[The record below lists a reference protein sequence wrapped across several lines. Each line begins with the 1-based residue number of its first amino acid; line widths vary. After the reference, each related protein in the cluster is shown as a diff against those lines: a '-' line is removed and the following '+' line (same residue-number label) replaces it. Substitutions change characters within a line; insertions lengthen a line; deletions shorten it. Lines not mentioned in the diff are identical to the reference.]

1 VEADMFEMLEKIFLT
16 GLGAMSISQKKA
28 DEILGELK
36 EKYKMSEEEGRAL
49 LQKAESI
56 AREGK
61 DRLAEAA
68 DAEVKKV
75 LEKIGVVSREEF
87 ENLQK
92 RVEQLEEKIKYV

>member
-1 VEADMFEMLEKIFLT
+1 MLELIEKIFLT

-28 DEILGELK
+28 DEIINELK
-36 EKYKMSEEEGRAL
+36 EKYKMSEEEGRTL

-61 DRLAEAA
+61 ERVAEVA

-75 LEKIGVVSREEF
+75 LEKIGVVSRDEF
-87 ENLQK
+87 DSLRK
-92 RVEQLEEKIKYV
+92 RVEQLEEKTGKF

>member
-1 VEADMFEMLEKIFLT
+1 MLEMIEKIFLT

-28 DEILGELK
+28 DEILGELR

-49 LQKAESI
+49 LQKAESV

-61 DRLAEAA
+61 DRIAEVA

-75 LEKIGVVSREEF
+75 LEKIGVVSREEH
-87 ENLQK
+87 ESLRK
-92 RVEQLEEKIKYV
+92 RVELLEEKMRNA

>member
-1 VEADMFEMLEKIFLT
+1 MLELIEKIFLT

-49 LQKAESI
+49 LQKAESV

-61 DRLAEAA
+61 DRLAEAV
-68 DAEVKKV
+68 DDEVKKV
-75 LEKIGVVSREEF
+75 LEKIGMVSRDEF
-87 ENLQK
+87 ESLRK
-92 RVEQLEEKIKYV
+92 RVEQLEEKMGKS

>member
-1 VEADMFEMLEKIFLT
+1 MFELFEKIFLT

-28 DEILGELK
+28 DEILGELR

-49 LQKAESI
+49 LEKAEAA

-68 DAEVKKV
+68 DAEVRKV
-75 LEKIGVVSREEF
+75 LEKIGLVSREEYDR
-87 ENLQK
+87 LQK
-92 RVEQLEEKIKYV
+92 RVEQLEEKIGKD